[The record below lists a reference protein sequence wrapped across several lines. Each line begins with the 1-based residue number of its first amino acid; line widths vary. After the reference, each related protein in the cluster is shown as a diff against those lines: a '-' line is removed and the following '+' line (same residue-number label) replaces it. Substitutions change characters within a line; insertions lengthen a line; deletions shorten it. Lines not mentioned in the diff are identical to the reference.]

1 MQIRDIERMLGV
13 AAALGE
19 VVESVDGFSGGS
31 SVRANGRASRN
42 IRWLLVT
49 RAKELL
55 SSPWSSSASVPPFAR
70 A

>member
-1 MQIRDIERMLGV
+1 MQVRDIERMLGV

-49 RAKELL
+49 RAKDL
-55 SSPWSSSASVPPFAR
+55 SSPWSPSASVPPFAR